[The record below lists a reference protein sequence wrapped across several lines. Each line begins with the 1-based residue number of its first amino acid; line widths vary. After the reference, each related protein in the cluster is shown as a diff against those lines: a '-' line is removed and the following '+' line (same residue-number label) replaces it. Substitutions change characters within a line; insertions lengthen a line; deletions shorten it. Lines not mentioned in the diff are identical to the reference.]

1 MLGRALRGLAIWIG
15 LFILLT
21 GAHMG
26 VLYSINALR
35 TRYEA
40 NLETRVGVDA
50 VDREPPYSAGERA
63 IVAFDIQPS
72 EYWQEALAVSAVMSL
87 IVSIFVGLASLMF
100 KKGRTT
106 KIVLVA
112 LFVNGLIFYFFS
124 LLSEQVFAG
133 YLLGRPAS
141 AFAPAIL
148 VGLAQG
154 TISALVLGGGK
165 K

>member
-26 VLYSINALR
+26 ILYGIDALR
-35 TRYEA
+35 TRYET
-40 NLETRVGVDA
+40 NLETRMGADA
-50 VDREPPYSAGERA
+50 VDREPPYSVGERI

-72 EYWQEALAVSAVMSL
+72 QYWQEALVVSAAMSL
-87 IVSIFVGLASLMF
+87 IVSVFVGLASLMF
-100 KKGRTT
+100 KKGRTA
-106 KIVLVA
+106 KIMLVA
-112 LFVNGLIFYFFS
+112 LVVNGIIFYFFS
-124 LLSEQVFAG
+124 LINEQVLLG

-141 AFAPAIL
+141 AVAPAIL